1 MSNRESEQTLEMK
14 SARPIWGTAR
24 TPLDFREGGERYR
37 EERSEGS
44 LCAAS
49 DRLFRRLWVY
59 SE

>member
-1 MSNRESEQTLEMK
+1 MSNRESEQTLEIK

-24 TPLDFREGGERYR
+24 TPLDFREGGERYW

-44 LCAAS
+44 LWAAYGG
-49 DRLFRRLWVY
+49 LLGRLWFY